1 MVTSPD
7 VLSAWEMLLP
17 LDLPQGGGAGTL
29 GETRP
34 LPSFSPAPTRR
45 RSRLEREAVTR
56 PGGDDAAGRAG
67 HSWPLPARSPTPL
80 AWVTA
85 PAKLPDTETPRGL
98 RVSGTILRLMGSD
111 SPAPP
116 PSAPF
121 PPSAPPPRLAHPP
134 AAGPTLPCRAPS
146 RCPRPPHP
154 RPTRTSRHPALPCVL
169 GFGGAGGRSI
179 SLAATSEPG

>member
-1 MVTSPD
+1 M
-7 VLSAWEMLLP
+7 
-17 LDLPQGGGAGTL
+17 
-29 GETRP
+29 
-34 LPSFSPAPTRR
+34 
-45 RSRLEREAVTR
+45 TR
-56 PGGDDAAGRAG
+56 PGGDDAAGRPG

-121 PPSAPPPRLAHPP
+121 PPSAPPLRLAHRP
-134 AAGPTLPCRAPS
+134 AAGPTLPGRAPS

-154 RPTRTSRHPALPCVL
+154 SPTRTSRHPALPCVL
-169 GFGGAGGRSI
+169 GFWGGGQGGAASPSLQPQSWDEGSGGEKGPREAQKQSHDGRGQ
-179 SLAATSEPG
+179 AGN